1 MGAATAPAVE
11 RRRWPRTPAR
21 GVISVTVEVW
31 GHPGSL
37 SGTLRDLSRGGVGLN
52 MPTAIEVGVGMEFR
66 AVVGMRLL
74 RAQCRV
80 ANCRPIEDGIYVVG
94 AEMVSAERLAG
105 CEETPTAGVDHRQV
119 ADVKDR
125 LVEVVGRRC

>member
-1 MGAATAPAVE
+1 M
-11 RRRWPRTPAR
+11 
-21 GVISVTVEVW
+21 TVEVW
-31 GHPGSL
+31 GLPGSL

-80 ANCRPIEDGIYVVG
+80 ANCRPTDDGFYVVG

-105 CEETPTAGVDHRQV
+105 GEEPPTTGVDHRQV
-119 ADVKDR
+119 ADVKER
-125 LVEVVGRRC
+125 LVEIVGRRC